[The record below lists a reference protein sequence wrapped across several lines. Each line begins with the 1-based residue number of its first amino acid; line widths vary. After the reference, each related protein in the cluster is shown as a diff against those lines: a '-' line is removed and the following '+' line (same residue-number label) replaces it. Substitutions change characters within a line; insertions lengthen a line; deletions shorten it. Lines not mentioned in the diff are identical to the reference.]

1 MRLGEENPN
10 LNHHR
15 TPEKVASIYQ
25 CEFNEVFAWSS
36 TPPSRE
42 TACCGP
48 LPTSVNQHN
57 PHKKKKS
64 KEKGVFMISFS
75 EKEVKKKNKER

>member
-1 MRLGEENPN
+1 MKCLLGAAP
-10 LNHHR
+10 HHQ
-15 TPEKVASIYQ
+15 VA
-25 CEFNEVFAWSS
+25 
-36 TPPSRE
+36 RE

-75 EKEVKKKNKER
+75 EKEVKKNKER